1 MASDKSFVPLRLRP
15 YWYCGV
21 FGNTARSGT
30 ACEDNHSPVTT
41 DINAWIAQNSC
52 CCIVFNGF
60 ASGQRNHLHSVFRR
74 DVSCPSAAAGAQ
86 LEILDLRHFSSVD
99 LRALLEDETCVWSRL
114 LSWDYSGSAE
124 MILRYVD
131 AKILPGYAAVER
143 GRVFGYSFFV
153 YEGNKGV
160 IGDLY
165 VANGN
170 RLPDSRLVEIRL
182 LTHVIETLQQSPG
195 IHRVEAQLLAHE
207 ANVVARPFLETG
219 FQRHPRL
226 FMVLPFGKTTSQ
238 PASIH
243 ADVEIRQWSEADYQP
258 SAAVITASYRGH
270 VDAQINDQYHTLSGS
285 LRFLN
290 NIVRFPGC
298 GVFDPESSYVA
309 LERKS
314 RTLVA
319 LILCSRVRKDVG
331 HVTQICVLP
340 EFRGKKIGESLL
352 AATQA
357 NLQKRNFTALSLTV
371 TEANHK
377 AVALYRRLKFDSK
390 RLFDAFVWEG

>member
-1 MASDKSFVPLRLRP
+1 
-15 YWYCGV
+15 
-21 FGNTARSGT
+21 
-30 ACEDNHSPVTT
+30 
-41 DINAWIAQNSC
+41 
-52 CCIVFNGF
+52 
-60 ASGQRNHLHSVFRR
+60 
-74 DVSCPSAAAGAQ
+74 

-99 LRALLEDETCVWSRL
+99 LRPLLDDEAQLWGRL

-131 AKILPGYAAVER
+131 AKILPGYAAVDR

-153 YEGNKGV
+153 YEGSKGV

-165 VANGN
+165 VTNGT
-170 RLPDSRLVEIRL
+170 RLPDARDVELRL

-207 ANVVARPFLETG
+207 TKVVSRPFLETG

-226 FMVLPFGKTTSQ
+226 FMVLPLG
-238 PASIH
+238 ASAEEGSASH
-243 ADVEIRQWSEADYQP
+243 PDVEIRRWTDADYQP
-258 SAAVITASYRGH
+258 SAAVITAAYRGH

-298 GVFDPESSYVA
+298 GVFDAESSFVA
-309 LERKS
+309 IDRRAK
-314 RTLVA
+314 TLIG
-319 LILCSRVRKDVG
+319 LILCSRVRADVG

-340 EFRGKKIGESLL
+340 EYRSHQIGESLM
-352 AATQA
+352 AATMA
-357 NLQKRNFTALSLTV
+357 NLRKRNFSLLSLTV
-371 TEANHK
+371 TEANAR
-377 AVALYRRLKFDSK
+377 AVALYERLNFDTK
-390 RLFDAFVWEG
+390 RIFDAFVWEG